1 MSIYDVSDR
10 EGERSATCH
19 CGECR
24 DCRITAADRDPLC
37 AAMTAALD
45 AVYRARQ
52 RRLRAPGRIHGSTY
66 TTHRR
71 RASKQR

>member
-1 MSIYDVSDR
+1 MSYYNDDSYICD
-10 EGERSATCH
+10 

-45 AVYRARQ
+45 AVYRA
-52 RRLRAPGRIHGSTY
+52 LE
-66 TTHRR
+66 TTTRT
-71 RASKQR
+71 SDEEEDDVGY